1 MYMEAKIV
9 RHIDAEG
16 RVVIA
21 RGGGW
26 GNGEILI
33 KRQKVSIFQNS
44 FWRSAVQN
52 RAYYEQ
58 ICMVYLTVC

>member
-21 RGGGW
+21 RGGGMGKW
-26 GNGEILI
+26 GNFD
-33 KRQKVSIFQNS
+33 QKAKS
-44 FWRSAVQN
+44 FHFPK
-52 RAYYEQ
+52 
-58 ICMVYLTVC
+58 